1 MSEGTVK
8 FHINHVL
15 HKLDAADRTQAV
27 LTALKRGLA
36 YLE

>member
-15 HKLDAADRTQAV
+15 HKLGAADRTQAV
-27 LTALKRGLA
+27 LTALKRGFA
-36 YLE
+36 YLG